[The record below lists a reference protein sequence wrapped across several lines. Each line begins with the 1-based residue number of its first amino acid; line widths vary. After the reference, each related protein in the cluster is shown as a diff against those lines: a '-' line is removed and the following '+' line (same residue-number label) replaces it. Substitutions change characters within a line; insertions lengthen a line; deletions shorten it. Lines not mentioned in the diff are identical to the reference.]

1 VKAKGCFTPLAQTCI
16 DPELSAIR
24 NLWERR
30 AKMVRIIFLIVLL
43 LVGRSVQAG
52 AVSGSFPSIDGGTL
66 SLEEWRGQPV
76 LVVNTASQCGFTGQY
91 AGLQA
96 LWERYQS
103 AGLVVLAVPSDD
115 FNQELATAAEV
126 KEFCALNYAL
136 TLPMTNILHVKGADA
151 HPFYKAVK
159 AETGFEPAWNFNKV
173 LVAPDGSIAAT
184 FGSAVKPDSARM
196 QREIEALLN

>member
-1 VKAKGCFTPLAQTCI
+1 M
-16 DPELSAIR
+16 
-24 NLWERR
+24 N
-30 AKMVRIIFLIVLL
+30 RIVFLIFLL

-52 AVSGSFPSIDGGTL
+52 PVSGVFPSIDGGSL
-66 SLEEWRGQPV
+66 SMEDWRGRPV

-91 AGLQA
+91 AGLQN
-96 LWERYQS
+96 LWETYQD
-103 AGLVVLAVPSDD
+103 AGLVVLAIPSDD

-126 KEFCALNYAL
+126 KEFCALNYDL
-136 TLPMTNILHVKGADA
+136 TLPMTDILHVKGTQA

-173 LVAPDGSIAAT
+173 LVAPDGSVAAT

-196 QREIEALLN
+196 KREIEALLN

>member
-1 VKAKGCFTPLAQTCI
+1 
-16 DPELSAIR
+16 
-24 NLWERR
+24 
-30 AKMVRIIFLIVLL
+30 MYRIVFLIFLL

-52 AVSGSFPSIDGGTL
+52 PVSGVFPSIDGGSL
-66 SLEEWRGQPV
+66 SMEDWRGRPV

-91 AGLQA
+91 AGLQN
-96 LWERYQS
+96 LWETYQD
-103 AGLVVLAVPSDD
+103 AGLVVLAIPSDD

-126 KEFCALNYAL
+126 KEFCALNYDL
-136 TLPMTNILHVKGADA
+136 TLPMTDILHVKGTQA

-173 LVAPDGSIAAT
+173 LVAPDGSVAAT

-196 QREIEALLN
+196 KREIEALLN

>member
-1 VKAKGCFTPLAQTCI
+1 
-16 DPELSAIR
+16 
-24 NLWERR
+24 
-30 AKMVRIIFLIVLL
+30 MVRIIFLIVLL

-52 AVSGSFPSIDGGTL
+52 PVSGSFPSIDGGTL

-136 TLPMTNILHVKGADA
+136 TLPMTDILHVKGAEA